1 MSIRT
6 REWLRGFLH
15 LGARAEKD
23 SIPTRDIDRQEDTV
37 IRALNML
44 DDRPGIVLADEVGMG
59 KTYEALGIAAATR
72 HANRRSRI
80 VVITPGPDLNI
91 KWSSEF
97 PRFREMYDFGDD
109 AVPVSSLA
117 EFVQKVRDHSVVVAP
132 VTMFQS
138 GRGTGD
144 QTYLLSLYFYWKQL
158 HGNTANAIMARFRG
172 GDHARIDVCREK
184 FLDVFALCE
193 FEDQLAAAFRR
204 GNSDGAAGLD
214 DLYEAS
220 GIDAFENQKAVER
233 ALYRARFVLTGKLM
247 PMIDLLIVDEAHKLK
262 NPGSLRTEAM
272 TRVFRKRFRKTIFLT
287 ATPFQLDVTE
297 LQQVFSLFA
306 EAAGAPKDLMS
317 QVEDLLIAVKDYQAQ
332 YEAFQRTWS
341 SLDPAVAAE
350 FCSLYD
356 NEPAALDAVQ
366 VPSLQLVARQVAALK
381 TLKTEAIEPGFRK
394 WMIRSLREDKRSYR
408 RHVRKEIRASG
419 AGAFPFLIY
428 ERFIAELFRQRRQ
441 THKAAVEINMV
452 SSYAAARQGSIL
464 STDED
469 IPVEAEAYRRL
480 LREVLGDI
488 ESGPHDHPKVSYS
501 VADAL
506 DAADR
511 GEKSLIFCSRVATLE
526 QLRRELDA
534 AWESRILER
543 WRRVYRGADATDIF
557 DTREDRDK
565 RQRGRHSLLQS
576 RFHRPQDAL
585 YLALREFHLCTA
597 TSSSDWALVRLPDI
611 VEEANRILGGL
622 RLGKTSAERLDYR
635 VAKRCVEQAAAR
647 LGATAGAISP
657 AEKQR
662 VDELLDVDYTGLGLD
677 ALNDDAEHDAIGTE
691 SPQWHITDR
700 TAETVLGRQGS
711 LWGRQ
716 AELLSALPAKLHVK
730 VVEQLARYLTYK
742 QVPFLA
748 DLLASAKAAGISV
761 DPVESSALLEF
772 MPRFWKSKA
781 GRPWAERIEAFLRYF
796 LERDPHQQSEILDGP
811 IRTGD
816 FARHTREGESRER
829 LREAFNTP
837 LYPMI
842 LIANE
847 VMQEGLDLH
856 KHCRRVV
863 HHDLVWNPA
872 QVEQRIGRIDR
883 LGSLTSR
890 LRKNDGT
897 VTLDVLYPVIRGTID
912 ERLFRTVKTREKWL
926 EFLLGAPPNFSEYS
940 FTDQEPPPLPE
951 KLSADLA
958 VDLGPR
964 YGSQVLHGQ
973 ERNSRRSS
981 RPGDST
987 NLSVR

>member
-6 REWLRGFLH
+6 REWLRSFLH
-15 LGARAEKD
+15 LGARAESD
-23 SIPTRDIDRQEDTV
+23 SIPIGDIDRQEDTV

-59 KTYEALGIAAATR
+59 KTYEALGIAATTR
-72 HANRRSRI
+72 HANRRSRV
-80 VVITPGPDLNI
+80 VVITPGPDLNT
-91 KWSSEF
+91 KWCSEF
-97 PRFREMYDFGDD
+97 SRFREMYDFGTDV
-109 AVPVSSLA
+109 AAASNLA
-117 EFVQKVRDHSVVVAP
+117 EFVQKVCDHSVVVAP

-144 QTYLLSLYFYWKQL
+144 QAYLLSLYFYWKQL
-158 HGNTANAIMARFRG
+158 HGHTANAIMARYRG
-172 GDHARIDVCREK
+172 GDHARVDIRREK
-184 FLDVFALCE
+184 FLDAFALCE
-193 FEDQLAAAFRR
+193 FERHLPAAFRR
-204 GNSDGAAGLD
+204 GNSGGAEGLD
-214 DLYEAS
+214 DLYEAG
-220 GIDAFENQKAVER
+220 GIQAFENEKAVAG

-262 NPGSLRTEAM
+262 NPGSLRTDAM
-272 TRVFRKRFRKTIFLT
+272 RRVFRKRFRKSIFLT

-306 EAAGAPKDLMS
+306 EAKGAPTDLLT
-317 QVEDLLIAVKDYQAQ
+317 QVKDLLIAVKDYQAR
-332 YEAFQRTWS
+332 YEDFQRTWS

-350 FCSLYD
+350 FRSIYD
-356 NEPAALDAVQ
+356 KEPAAVNATQ
-366 VPSLQLVARQVAALK
+366 VPSLQLVAKQVAALK

-408 RHVRKEIRASG
+408 QHLRKEIRSSG

-428 ERFIAELFRQRRQ
+428 ERFIAELFRQQRQ

-452 SSYAAARQGSIL
+452 SSYAAARQGSIM
-464 STDED
+464 STEVE

-488 ESGPHDHPKVSYS
+488 ETCTHNHPKVSHS

-506 DAADR
+506 DAADG

-526 QLRRELDA
+526 QLRRELDT

-543 WRRVYRGADATDIF
+543 WRRVYPKAKETDIF
-557 DTREDRDK
+557 DTREDHDK

-585 YLALREFHLCTA
+585 YLVLRESHLRTA
-597 TSSSDWALVRLPDI
+597 TSSSVWALRHLPDV

-635 VAKRCVEQAAAR
+635 VARRCVERAATR
-647 LGATAGAISP
+647 LGAVAGAIQP
-657 AEKQR
+657 GEQQR
-662 VDELLDVDYTGLGLD
+662 VDDLLDVDYASLGLD
-677 ALNDDAEHDAIGTE
+677 SLHDDAEHDAIGTE

-700 TAETVLGRQGS
+700 TAQMVLGEQGS

-716 AELLSALPAKLHVK
+716 AELLRPLPPRVCVR

-748 DLLASAKAAGISV
+748 DLLASARTAGLSV
-761 DPVESSALLEF
+761 DPVESSALLDF
-772 MPRFWKSKA
+772 MPSFWESEA
-781 GRPWAERIEAFLRYF
+781 GRPWMERIEAFLRYF
-796 LERDPHQQSEILDGP
+796 LERDPYQQGEILDGP

-816 FARHTREGESRER
+816 FARHTRDGESRER

-890 LRKNDGT
+890 LRKNDT
-897 VTLDVLYPVIRGTID
+897 NVTLDVLYPVIRGTID

-940 FTDQEPPPLPE
+940 FADDQAPPLPE
-951 KLSADLA
+951 KLSVDLS
-958 VDLGPR
+958 VDLGP
-964 YGSQVLHGQ
+964 G
-973 ERNSRRSS
+973 
-981 RPGDST
+981 
-987 NLSVR
+987 